1 MTRQRLTVLTMAG
14 LLLTSPVL
22 AQFNFSDFRG
32 AGGSLYINGN
42 AAIVGSALR
51 LVPATGDQ
59 RGSAYH
65 ISRQH
70 LSLPGGWTTT
80 FQFRITN
87 PGPGG
92 GTDPNGDSGADGF
105 AFIIQDSSP
114 SALGAAGGGI
124 GYAGISRSL
133 AVEFDTWFNIENDTN
148 SNHVAVHTRW
158 QDPNSEAATAR
169 LGFAN
174 VPFDLED
181 GQVHTATIAYNGSGQ
196 LSITLDNAPT
206 PLLTVNFNH
215 NDYLQILDSS
225 GFAWVGFTAAT
236 GGAWED
242 IDILSWSFTPVPEPA
257 SCVALGAGLVA
268 LALRRRKRA

>member
-1 MTRQRLTVLTMAG
+1 MMRQRLTVLAMAG

-22 AQFNFSDFRG
+22 AQFNFSDFSG
-32 AGGSLYINGN
+32 AGGSLYLNGN

-51 LVPATGDQ
+51 LVPAEYLKV
-59 RGSAYH
+59 GSAYH
-65 ISRQH
+65 ISKQH
-70 LSLPGGWTTT
+70 LSLSGGWTTT

-87 PGPGG
+87 PGGG
-92 GTDPNGDSGADGF
+92 SDRNNDPGADGF
-105 AFIIQDSSP
+105 TFIIQDSSS
-114 SALGAAGGGI
+114 SALGSAGGGL
-124 GYAGISRSL
+124 GYAGIPRSL
-133 AVEFDTWFNIENDTN
+133 AVEFDTWYNTEFSDDFN

-158 QDPNSEAATAR
+158 RNPNSETQVAR
-169 LGFAN
+169 LGVAN

-196 LSITLDNAPT
+196 LSISLDGVPT
-206 PLLTVNFNH
+206 LTVNFNH

-225 GFAWVGFTAAT
+225 GFAWVGFTAST
-236 GGAWED
+236 GGAWEN
-242 IDILSWSFTPVPEPA
+242 IDILNWSFTPVPEPA

>member
-1 MTRQRLTVLTMAG
+1 MRQRLTVLAIAG

-22 AQFNFSDFRG
+22 AQFNFSDFSG
-32 AGGSLYINGN
+32 ASGSLHLNGD
-42 AAIVGSALR
+42 AAIVGSTLR
-51 LVPATGDQ
+51 LVRASENQ
-59 RGSAYH
+59 HGSAYH

-70 LSLPGGWTTT
+70 LSLSGGWTTT

-87 PGPGG
+87 PGGL
-92 GTDPNGDSGADGF
+92 TDPNGDPGADGF
-105 AFIIQDSSP
+105 TFIIQDSSS
-114 SALGAAGGGI
+114 SALGFVGGHI
-124 GYAGISRSL
+124 GYGGMPRSL
-133 AVEFDTWFNIENDTN
+133 AVEFDTWFNNEPGANDFD
-148 SNHVAVHTRW
+148 SNHVAVHTQW
-158 QDPNSEAATAR
+158 QYPNTAAGYAR
-169 LGFAN
+169 LGVAN

-215 NDYLQILDSS
+215 SDYLSILDSS
-225 GFAWVGFTAAT
+225 GFAWVGFTVGT
-236 GGAWED
+236 GGAWEN
-242 IDILSWSFTPVPEPA
+242 IDILNWSFTPVPEPA

>member
-22 AQFNFSDFRG
+22 AQFNFSDFSG
-32 AGGSLYINGN
+32 AGGSLYLNGD

-51 LVPATGDQ
+51 LVPAAYLKV
-59 RGSAYH
+59 GSAYH

-87 PGPGG
+87 LS
-92 GTDPNGDSGADGF
+92 DAADANGDPGADGF

-133 AVEFDTWFNIENDTN
+133 AVEFDTWFNIETGVNDTD

-158 QDPNSEAATAR
+158 QDPNSETDVAR
-169 LGFAN
+169 LGVAS

-196 LSITLDNAPT
+196 LSISLDGVPT
-206 PLLTVNFNH
+206 LTVDFNH

-242 IDILSWSFTPVPEPA
+242 IDILNWSFTPVPEPA

-268 LALRRRKRA
+268 LALRRRKHA

>member
-1 MTRQRLTVLTMAG
+1 MMRQRLTVLTMAG

-22 AQFNFSDFRG
+22 AQFNFSDFSG
-32 AGGSLYINGN
+32 AGGSLYLNGN
-42 AAIVGSALR
+42 AAIVGSTLR
-51 LVPATGDQ
+51 LVRASGDQ

-70 LSLPGGWTTT
+70 LSLSGGWTTT

-87 PGPGG
+87 LGG
-92 GTDPNGDSGADGF
+92 AGADGF

-133 AVEFDTWFNIENDTN
+133 AVEFDTWNNGSDDN
-148 SNHVAVHTRW
+148 NSSNHVAVHTRW
-158 QDPNSEAATAR
+158 QDPNSETATAR

-174 VPFDLED
+174 VPFNLED

-196 LSITLDNAPT
+196 LSISLDGVPT
-206 PLLTVNFNH
+206 LTVNFDH

-242 IDILSWSFTPVPEPA
+242 IDILNWSFTPVPEPA

>member
-1 MTRQRLTVLTMAG
+1 MTRQRLTVLAMAG

-22 AQFNFSDFRG
+22 AQFNFSDFSG
-32 AGGSLYINGN
+32 AGGSLYLNGN

-51 LVPATGDQ
+51 LVPATGNQ

-65 ISRQH
+65 ISKQH

-87 PGPGG
+87 PGGI
-92 GTDPNGDSGADGF
+92 TDPNGYTGADGF
-105 AFIIQDSSP
+105 TFIIQDSSS
-114 SALGAAGGGI
+114 SALGYLGFGI
-124 GYAGISRSL
+124 GYDGIPRSL
-133 AVEFDTWFNIENDTN
+133 VVEFDTWNNGSDDN
-148 SNHVAVHTRW
+148 NSSNHVAVHTRW
-158 QDPNSEAATAR
+158 RDPNSVAATAR
-169 LGFAN
+169 LGFAD
-174 VPFDLED
+174 VPFNLED

-215 NDYLQILDSS
+215 SDYLSILDSS
-225 GFAWVGFTAAT
+225 GFAWVGFTAST

-242 IDILSWSFTPVPEPA
+242 IDILNWSFTPVPEPA